1 MWIVTDTITD
11 SVIGPFE
18 SNEDATIFVMEAEH
32 LVTNLGNPE
41 LFIAEVVDPQ
51 QWAMDN
57 AADLSEVL

>member
-11 SVIGPFE
+11 SVIGPFD
-18 SNEDATIFVMEAEH
+18 SYEDASIFVMEAENF
-32 LVTNLGNPE
+32 VTNLGNPE
-41 LFIAEVVDPQ
+41 LFIAEITDPQ

>member
-11 SVIGPFE
+11 SVIGPFD
-18 SNEDATIFVMEAEH
+18 SYEDASIFVMEAENI
-32 LVTNLGNPE
+32 VTTLGNPE
-41 LFIAEVVDPQ
+41 LFVAEVTDPQ